1 MTKNDDTRPLT
12 AGGFSPVSGDSAE
25 ALKPSGFQPL
35 DPGKRPERTP
45 VWPKIIVGVIG
56 LTVAGLLFFLLTA
69 RSLEVQVD
77 AIGSATIDIDGINVP
92 LGKRYLIRPG
102 EYLVTVK
109 VPGYRDWQQ
118 EAVVT
123 DADSQQL
130 VVTPAI
136 LPGSVSLLTTPPGAS
151 ISIAGQVI
159 GSTPLQALNLEAGP
173 TPLDITL
180 PRYQPQQELLEVT
193 GRGIE
198 QTLSI
203 ALKPDWANITA
214 VATPEDATVWI
225 DGEPT
230 ATAGESFEVLSGEHQ
245 LTLRAPGYIEAS
257 VDLNVVAGIDQILK
271 PVILVPA
278 AGVLDLQSNPTAANV
293 TIDGEFVGLTPLS
306 VELAPGRD
314 HRLQLNKVG
323 YSRKSF
329 SLSLKKGATANR
341 LITLEPKLGNIA
353 FELFPSNAE
362 LLINGRPQ
370 GRGNQVLDLP
380 AVEQRVEVRLEGY
393 ASQRLR
399 VTPREGLEQ
408 ALTVTLLTE
417 AEARKAALKPEIT
430 SALGQTLVLI
440 DPLAEPLN
448 SFSMGASRREP
459 GRRSNEVLHNVTLER
474 AFYLATSE
482 TTNAQFRL
490 FLESHDS
497 GQIEGNSLNREQ
509 QPVVKISWQQAA
521 RFCNWLSVKEG
532 LPTFYRDT
540 QGIIDGY
547 NPSSTGY
554 RLPSEAEWSF
564 AGRVDGDS
572 YRKFAWGEDFP
583 PNLPVVNVADN
594 TSALVTGRIL
604 NGYADGYIVAAPVGS
619 FPKNHRGLFD
629 MGGNVAEWVH
639 DVYAIPS
646 ANAKIATD
654 PLGALKGDN
663 YTVRGASWALSRLAE
678 LRLTFRDYGASGR
691 DDLGFR
697 IARYAE

>member
-1 MTKNDDTRPLT
+1 
-12 AGGFSPVSGDSAE
+12 
-25 ALKPSGFQPL
+25 
-35 DPGKRPERTP
+35 
-45 VWPKIIVGVIG
+45 
-56 LTVAGLLFFLLTA
+56 
-69 RSLEVQVD
+69 
-77 AIGSATIDIDGINVP
+77 
-92 LGKRYLIRPG
+92 
-102 EYLVTVK
+102 
-109 VPGYRDWQQ
+109 
-118 EAVVT
+118 
-123 DADSQQL
+123 
-130 VVTPAI
+130 
-136 LPGSVSLLTTPPGAS
+136 
-151 ISIAGQVI
+151 
-159 GSTPLQALNLEAGP
+159 
-173 TPLDITL
+173 
-180 PRYQPQQELLEVT
+180 
-193 GRGIE
+193 
-198 QTLSI
+198 
-203 ALKPDWANITA
+203 LKPDWANITA

>member
-1 MTKNDDTRPLT
+1 MTEKDDTRPIT
-12 AGGFSPVSGDSAE
+12 AGGFSPASSDNPE
-25 ALKPSGFQPL
+25 ALTPAGFQPL
-35 DPGKRPERTP
+35 DPGKRLERP
-45 VWPKIIVGVIG
+45 PIWPKLILGVIG
-56 LTVAGLLFFLLTA
+56 LLIAGVLFFLLTA

-77 AIGSATIDIDGINVP
+77 AIGEAMIEVEGINVP

-102 EYLVTVK
+102 RYQISVA

-118 EAVVT
+118 DVLVT

-136 LPGSVSLLTTPPGAS
+136 LPGRVTLLSEPPGAS
-151 ISIAGQVI
+151 VAIAGQVI
-159 GSTPLQALNLEAGP
+159 GSTPLQAINLEAGP
-173 TPLDITL
+173 TPLNITL

-198 QTLSI
+198 QTLSV
-203 ALKPDWANITA
+203 ALAPDWANITA
-214 VATPEDATVWI
+214 MAKPEDATVWI
-225 DGEPT
+225 DDEPRGS
-230 ATAGESFEVLSGEHQ
+230 AGEMIEVLSGKHR
-245 LTLRAPGYIEAS
+245 LSLRAPGYIEATI
-257 VDLNVVAGIDQILK
+257 DLSVVAGVHQVLE
-271 PVILVPA
+271 PVTLVPA

-293 TIDGEFVGLTPLS
+293 TVDGEFMGLTPLS
-306 VELAPGRD
+306 LELTPARE
-314 HRLQLNKVG
+314 HRVQVNKVG

-329 SLSLKKGATANR
+329 NLALDKGAIAKR
-341 LITLEPKLGNIA
+341 VVTLDPKLGNIA
-353 FELFPSNAE
+353 FELTPSNAE
-362 LLINGRPQ
+362 LFINGRSQ
-370 GRGNQVLDLP
+370 GRGNQALDLA

-408 ALTVTLLTE
+408 VLTVALLTE

-430 SALGQTLVLI
+430 SALGQSLLLI
-440 DPLAEPLN
+440 DPLAEPMN

-474 AFYLATSE
+474 AFYLATTE

-521 RFCNWLSVKEG
+521 RFCNWLSIKEG
-532 LPTFYRDT
+532 LPPFYRDT

-564 AGRVDGDS
+564 AGRVEGES

-639 DVYAIPS
+639 DVYVIPS
-646 ANAKIATD
+646 ANAQIATD

>member
-1 MTKNDDTRPLT
+1 MTQQDDTRPLSAGAFSPA
-12 AGGFSPVSGDSAE
+12 AGGGSE
-25 ALKPSGFQPL
+25 ALTPAGFQPL
-35 DPGKRPERTP
+35 DPGQRPQRAP
-45 VWPKIIVGVIG
+45 IWPKLILGGFGLLIAGV
-56 LTVAGLLFFLLTA
+56 LFFLLTA

-77 AIGSATIDIDGINVP
+77 AIGPATVEIEGIHVP

-102 EYLVTVK
+102 SYPITVT
-109 VPGYRDWQQ
+109 VPGYRDWQ
-118 EAVVT
+118 EEVVVT

-130 VVTPAI
+130 AVTPAI
-136 LPGSVSLLTTPPGAS
+136 LPGRVSLLSDPPGAS
-151 ISIAGQVI
+151 VSIAGQVI
-159 GSTPLQALNLEAGP
+159 GSTPLKALNLDAGP

-180 PRYQPQQELLEVT
+180 PRYQPQQALLDVT
-193 GRGIE
+193 GRGVE
-198 QTLSI
+198 QTLSV
-203 ALKPDWANITA
+203 ALAPDWADITA
-214 VATPEDATVWI
+214 TATPADATVWI
-225 DGEPT
+225 DDEPR
-230 ATAGESFEVLSGEHQ
+230 AVAGEAIEVLSGKHR
-245 LTLRAPGYIEAS
+245 LSLRAPGYIDATI
-257 VDLNVVAGIDQILK
+257 DLNVVAGVHQTLE
-271 PVILVPA
+271 PVTLVPA

-293 TIDGEFVGLTPLS
+293 TVNGEFMGLTPLTI
-306 VELAPGRD
+306 ELAPGRD

-323 YSRKSF
+323 YSRQSF
-329 SLSLKKGATANR
+329 SLSLDKGATASR
-341 LITLEPKLGNIA
+341 AITLKPKLGNIA
-353 FELFPSNAE
+353 FELTPKDAE
-362 LLINGRPQ
+362 LLINGRSQ
-370 GRGNQVLDLP
+370 GRGNQALDLP
-380 AVEQRVEVRLEGY
+380 AVEQRVEVRLTGY

-408 ALTVTLLTE
+408 VLTVALLTE

-440 DPLAEPLN
+440 DPLAEPMN

-474 AFYLATSE
+474 AFYLATAE

-521 RFCNWLSVKEG
+521 RFCNWLSIKEG
-532 LPTFYRDT
+532 LPPFYRDT

-547 NPSSTGY
+547 NSSSTGY

-564 AGRVDGDS
+564 AARVEGEG

-639 DVYAIPS
+639 DVYVIPS
-646 ANAKIATD
+646 ANAKMATD
-654 PLGALKGDN
+654 PMGALKGDN

>member
-1 MTKNDDTRPLT
+1 MTQNDDTRPLA
-12 AGGFSPVSGDSAE
+12 AGGFSPASRDNTE
-25 ALKPSGFQPL
+25 TLKPSGFQPL
-35 DPGKRPERTP
+35 DPGQRPERP
-45 VWPKIIVGVIG
+45 PIWPKAIIAVVGLI
-56 LTVAGLLFFLLTA
+56 VASLLFFLLTA

-77 AIGSATIDIDGINVP
+77 AIGSANIDIDGINVP

-102 EYLVTVK
+102 RYLITVQ

-130 VVTPAI
+130 LVAPAI
-136 LPGSVSLLTTPPGAS
+136 LPGRVTLLSEPAGAS
-151 ISIAGQVI
+151 VAIAGKVI
-159 GSTPLQALNLEAGP
+159 GTTPLQALNLEAGP
-173 TPLDITL
+173 TSLHVTL
-180 PRYQPQQELLEVT
+180 PRYQVQQELLEVT
-193 GRGIE
+193 GRGVE

-203 ALKPDWANITA
+203 ALKPDWADITA
-214 VATPEDATVWI
+214 LATPKDATVWI
-225 DGEPT
+225 DDEPRATSGEVI
-230 ATAGESFEVLSGEHQ
+230 EVLSGEHR
-245 LTLRAPGYIEAS
+245 LSLRAPGYIDATL
-257 VDLNVVAGIDQILK
+257 DLTVVAGVNQTLES
-271 PVILVPA
+271 VTLVPA
-278 AGVLDLQSNPTAANV
+278 AGVLELQSNPSAANV
-293 TIDGEFVGLTPLS
+293 TIDGEFMGLTPLT
-306 VELAPGRD
+306 VELAPGRE
-314 HRLQLNKVG
+314 HRLQVNKVG

-329 SLSLKKGATANR
+329 SLSLEKGATASR
-341 LITLEPKLGNIA
+341 FIRLEPKLGNVG
-353 FELFPSNAE
+353 FELTPSNAE
-362 LLINGRPQ
+362 LLINGRSI
-370 GRGNQVLDLP
+370 GRGNLALDLP

-408 ALTVTLLTE
+408 VVVVALLTE

-448 SFSMGASRREP
+448 TFSMGASRREP
-459 GRRSNEVLHNVTLER
+459 GRRSNEVQHNVTLER
-474 AFYLATSE
+474 AYYLATTE
-482 TTNAQFRL
+482 TTNAQFRM

-521 RFCNWLSVKEG
+521 RFCNWLSIKEG
-532 LPTFYRDT
+532 LPPFYRDT

-547 NPSSTGY
+547 NSSSTGY

-564 AGRVDGDS
+564 AGRIEGESV
-572 YRKFAWGEDFP
+572 RKFAWGNDFP
-583 PNLPVVNVADN
+583 PSQPVVNVADN

-604 NGYADGYIVAAPVGS
+604 NGYADGYIVSAPVGS

-639 DVYAIPS
+639 NVYVIPS
-646 ANAKIATD
+646 ANAKTSTD
-654 PLGALKGDN
+654 PMGALKGDN

>member
-1 MTKNDDTRPLT
+1 MTQNDDMRPLT
-12 AGGFSPVSGDSAE
+12 AGGFAPVSGDSAE

-35 DPGKRPERTP
+35 DPGKRPERP
-45 VWPKIIVGVIG
+45 PIWPKIILAAVGLI
-56 LTVAGLLFFLLTA
+56 VATLLFFLLTA

-77 AIGSATIDIDGINVP
+77 AIGSATIDIDGISVP

-102 EYLVTVK
+102 RYLITVQ

-118 EAVVT
+118 ETLVT

-130 VVTPAI
+130 LVTPAI
-136 LPGSVSLLTTPPGAS
+136 LPGRVTLLSEPAGAS
-151 ISIAGQVI
+151 IAIAGQVI
-159 GSTPLQALNLEAGP
+159 GTTPLQALNLEAGP
-173 TPLDITL
+173 TSLQITL
-180 PRYQPQQELLEVT
+180 PRYQAQQELLEVT
-193 GRGIE
+193 GRGVE

-214 VATPEDATVWI
+214 LAIPKDATVWI
-225 DGEPT
+225 DDEPRANSGEVI
-230 ATAGESFEVLSGEHQ
+230 EVLSGEHR
-245 LTLRAPGYIEAS
+245 LSLRAPGYIDATL
-257 VDLNVVAGIDQILK
+257 DLKVVAGVNQTLES
-271 PVILVPA
+271 VTLVPA
-278 AGVLDLQSNPTAANV
+278 AGVLDLQSNPSAANV
-293 TIDGEFVGLTPLS
+293 TIDGEFMGLTPLT
-306 VELAPGRD
+306 VELAPGRE
-314 HRLQLNKVG
+314 HRVQVNKVG

-329 SLSLKKGATANR
+329 SLSLEKGATASR
-341 LITLEPKLGNIA
+341 VTTLKPKLGNVA
-353 FELFPSNAE
+353 FELAPSNAE
-362 LLINGRPQ
+362 LFINGRSR
-370 GRGNQVLDLP
+370 GRGNQALDLA
-380 AVEQRVEVRLEGY
+380 AVEQRVEVKLEGY

-399 VTPREGLEQ
+399 VTPRQGLEQ
-408 ALTVTLLTE
+408 VVVVTLLTE
-417 AEARKAALKPEIT
+417 AEARKAALTPEIT

-474 AFYLATSE
+474 AFYLATTE
-482 TTNAQFRL
+482 TTNAQFRM

-532 LPTFYRDT
+532 LPPFYRDT

-554 RLPSEAEWSF
+554 RLPSEAEWAF
-564 AGRVDGDS
+564 AGRIEGES
-572 YRKFAWGEDFP
+572 YRKFAWGDDFP
-583 PNLPVVNVADN
+583 PSQPVVNVADN

-604 NGYADGYIVAAPVGS
+604 NGYADGYIVSAPVGS

-639 DVYAIPS
+639 DVYVIPS
-646 ANAKIATD
+646 ANAKSATD
-654 PLGALKGDN
+654 PMGALKGDN